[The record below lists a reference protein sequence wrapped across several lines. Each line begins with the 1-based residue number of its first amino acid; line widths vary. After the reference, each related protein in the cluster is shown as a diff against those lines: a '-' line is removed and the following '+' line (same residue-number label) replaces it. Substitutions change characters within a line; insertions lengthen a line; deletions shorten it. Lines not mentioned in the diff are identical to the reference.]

1 MECMVNANWIGRRI
15 EPKLQSLLQA
25 EKSVLLLGP
34 RQTGKTSLLERFH
47 FDIDIQLLLPRQ
59 RLRYEKEPDLLASE
73 VDSYTLKHKKKPVV
87 LIDEIQKVPS
97 LLDVIQM
104 LSDHKKAS
112 FWLTG
117 SSARKLKFH
126 AQEINLLPG
135 RIRLFRLDPF
145 SLLEFSKA
153 SLEELL
159 LFGSLPGIIL
169 NSDKLDRSELLATY
183 VETYLEEEVRKEAL
197 VRQLDQFMRFLEL
210 AAIDS
215 GKITNYSKISQ
226 QLGVAHTTIASH
238 YQILEDCLIVER
250 ADPIT
255 KSVTRKKLT
264 HSPRF
269 LFFDLGVRRF
279 AAGEGEKLNPERMGE
294 LFEQWV
300 GLELIRASRFRLHS
314 KLRFWRDP
322 DGPEVDWIFEHE
334 RKWIPFEVKWA
345 ENPNTKSAE
354 HLEVFIHEYS
364 SFASQGYVVCRT
376 PRRYRLSSK
385 VEAIPWQE
393 IHDVLPPM

>member
-1 MECMVNANWIGRRI
+1 MVNKQWISRGI
-15 EPKLQSLLQA
+15 EARLQA
-25 EKSVLLLGP
+25 LIQQEKSVLLLGP
-34 RQTGKTSLLERFH
+34 RQTGKTSLLEHFK
-47 FDIDIQLLLPRQ
+47 FDIEIQLLSPRQ
-59 RLRYEKEPDLLASE
+59 RLRYEKDPDLLAHE
-73 VDSYTLKHKKKPVV
+73 VEASLQKRKKNPIV
-87 LIDEIQKVPS
+87 LIDEIQKVPA
-97 LLDVIQM
+97 LLDVIQY

-126 AQEINLLPG
+126 AKEVNLLPG

-153 SLEELL
+153 SLEEFL
-159 LFGSLPGIIL
+159 LFGSLPEIIL
-169 NSDKLDRSELLATY
+169 NPDKKDRSELLATY

-215 GKITNYSKISQ
+215 GKITHFSKISQ
-226 QLGVAHTTIASH
+226 QLGIAHTTIASH

-250 ADPIT
+250 VEPIT
-255 KSVTRKKLT
+255 KSLTRKKLT
-264 HSPRF
+264 HAPRF

-322 DGPEVDWIFEHE
+322 DGPEVDWVFEHE
-334 RKWIPFEVKWA
+334 KKWIPFEVKWT
-345 ENPNTKSAE
+345 EKPDSKSMR
-354 HLEVFIHEYS
+354 HLEIFIQEYS
-364 SFASQGYVVCRT
+364 SIASKGYVVCRA
-376 PRRYRLSSK
+376 PRRYKLSSK
-385 VEAIPWQE
+385 IEAIPWQE
-393 IHDVLPPM
+393 LHDVLGDV

>member
-1 MECMVNANWIGRRI
+1 M
-15 EPKLQSLLQA
+15 
-25 EKSVLLLGP
+25 LLGP
-34 RQTGKTSLLERFH
+34 RQTGKTSLLSRFK
-47 FDIDIQLLLPRQ
+47 FDIEIELLSPRQ
-59 RLRYEKEPDLLASE
+59 RLRYEKDPDLLADE
-73 VDSYTLKHKKKPVV
+73 VAAYTQKLKKRPLV
-87 LIDEIQKVPS
+87 LIDEIQKVPA
-97 LLDVIQM
+97 LLDVIQL
-104 LSDHKKAS
+104 LSDQKKAS

-126 AQEINLLPG
+126 AKEINLLPG
-135 RIRLFRLDPF
+135 RIRLLRLDPLN
-145 SLLEFSKA
+145 LLEFSKIP
-153 SLEELL
+153 LEELL
-159 LFGSLPGIIL
+159 LFGSLPAIIL
-169 NSDKLDRSELLATY
+169 NQDKRDRSELLATY

-250 ADPIT
+250 INPIT

-279 AAGEGEKLNPERMGE
+279 AGGEGEKLNPERMGE

-300 GLELIRASRFRLHS
+300 GLELIRASRSRLHT

-322 DGPEVDWIFEHE
+322 DGPEVDWVFEHE
-334 RKWIPFEVKWA
+334 RKWIPFEVKWV
-345 ENPNTKSAE
+345 ENPTPRLSH
-354 HLEVFIHEYS
+354 HLEVFIKEYS
-364 SFASQGYVVCRT
+364 SFASKGYVICRA
-376 PRRYRLSSK
+376 PRRYKLSSK
-385 VEAIPWQE
+385 VEAIPWQDLHE
-393 IHDVLPPM
+393 VLPI

>member
-1 MECMVNANWIGRRI
+1 MVKIKWVPRSI
-15 EPKLQSLLQA
+15 EPKLHSLIQK
-25 EKSVLLLGP
+25 EKSILLLGP
-34 RQTGKTSLLERFH
+34 RQTGKTSLLERFK
-47 FDIDIQLLLPRQ
+47 FDIEILLLSPRQ
-59 RLRYEKEPDLLASE
+59 RLRYEKEPDLLADE
-73 VDSYTLKHKKKPVV
+73 VEAYIQKNKKTPLI
-87 LIDEIQKVPS
+87 LIDEIQKVPA
-97 LLDVIQM
+97 LLDVIQW

-126 AQEINLLPG
+126 AREINLLPG
-135 RIRLFRLDPF
+135 RIRLFRLDPL
-145 SLLEFSKA
+145 SLLELSKV
-153 SLEELL
+153 SLNELL
-159 LFGSLPGIIL
+159 LFGSLPGVIL
-169 NSDKLDRSELLATY
+169 NPDKQDRSEVLTTY

-226 QLGVAHTTIASH
+226 QLGIAHTTIASH

-250 ADPIT
+250 IDPIT
-255 KSVTRKKLT
+255 KSLTRKKLT
-264 HSPRF
+264 HAPRF

-300 GLELIRASRFRLHS
+300 GLELVRASRFRLHS

-322 DGPEVDWIFEHE
+322 DGPEIDWVFEHE
-334 RKWIPFEVKWA
+334 KRWIPFEVKWVEKPTSKA
-345 ENPNTKSAE
+345 IH
-354 HLEVFIHEYS
+354 HLEVFIHEYP
-364 SFASQGYVVCRT
+364 SFASKGYVVCRT

-385 VEAIPWQE
+385 IEALPWQE
-393 IHDVLPPM
+393 LHDVLPV

>member
-1 MECMVNANWIGRRI
+1 MVKDLWIPRRI
-15 EPKLQSLLQA
+15 EPKLQPLIKTG
-25 EKSVLLLGP
+25 KSVLLLGP
-34 RQTGKTSLLERFH
+34 RQTGKTSLLAQFRF
-47 FDIDIQLLLPRQ
+47 DVEIELLSPRQ
-59 RLRYEKEPDLLASE
+59 RLRYEKEPDLLSDE
-73 VDSYTLKHKKKPVV
+73 VEAYIEKHKKKPVI
-87 LIDEIQKVPS
+87 LIDEIQKVPA
-97 LLDVIQM
+97 LLDVIQL
-104 LSDHKKAS
+104 LSDKKKAS

-126 AQEINLLPG
+126 AKEINLLPG

-145 SLLEFSKA
+145 SLLEFSKV
-153 SLEELL
+153 SIEELL
-159 LFGSLPGIIL
+159 LFGSLPGIL
-169 NSDKLDRSELLATY
+169 LSPDKKDRSELLATY

-250 ADPIT
+250 VDPIT
-255 KSVTRKKLT
+255 KSLSRKKLT

-279 AAGEGEKLNPERMGE
+279 AAGEGEKLHPGRMGE

-300 GLELIRASRFRLHS
+300 GLELIRASRLRLHS
-314 KLRFWRDP
+314 KLKFWRDP
-322 DGPEVDWIFEHE
+322 DGPEVDWVFEHE
-334 RKWIPFEVKWA
+334 KKWIPFEVKWM
-345 ENPNTKSAE
+345 ENPTSKSTH
-354 HLEVFIHEYS
+354 HLETFINEYPAFS
-364 SFASQGYVVCRT
+364 SKGYVVCQT
-376 PRRYRLSSK
+376 PRRYKLTSRI
-385 VEAIPWQE
+385 EAIPWQE
-393 IHDVLPPM
+393 LHEVLF

>member
-1 MECMVNANWIGRRI
+1 MVKDQWISREMESRL
-15 EPKLQSLLQA
+15 KSLIQE

-34 RQTGKTSLLERFH
+34 RQTGKTSLLERFK
-47 FDIDIQLLLPRQ
+47 FDMTIQLLSSRE
-59 RLRYEKEPDLLASE
+59 RLRYEKEPDLLTHE
-73 VDSYTLKHKKKPVV
+73 VEAYLQRHQKKPLV
-87 LIDEIQKVPS
+87 LIDEIQKVPA
-97 LLDVIQM
+97 LLDVIQY

-126 AQEINLLPG
+126 AKEINLLPG
-135 RIRLFRLDPF
+135 RIRLFRLDPL
-145 SLLEFSKA
+145 SLLEFSKV
-153 SLEELL
+153 SLEDLL
-159 LFGSLPGIIL
+159 LFGSLPQIIL
-169 NSDKLDRSELLATY
+169 NPDRKDRSELLATY

-197 VRQLDQFMRFLEL
+197 VRQLDQFMRFLEC

-215 GKITNYSKISQ
+215 GKITHFSNISQ

-250 ADPIT
+250 VDPIT
-255 KSVTRKKLT
+255 KSLTRKKLT
-264 HSPRF
+264 HAPRF

-279 AAGEGEKLNPERMGE
+279 AAGEGEKLNTERMGE

-322 DGPEVDWIFEHE
+322 DGPEADWVFEHE
-334 RKWIPFEVKWA
+334 KKWIPFEVKWT
-345 ENPNTKSAE
+345 EKPDFKSIR
-354 HLEVFIHEYS
+354 HLEIFIQEYS
-364 SFASQGYVVCRT
+364 SFSSKGYVVCRA
-376 PRRYRLSSK
+376 PRRYKLSSK
-385 VEAIPWQE
+385 IEAIPWQE
-393 IHDVLPPM
+393 LYDVLPPEPH